1 MKTRRVLA
9 GALALTMTVS
19 MFTSCGSVA
28 DSKGTD
34 SKEIKS
40 VAEQI
45 VSDSSVV
52 EDSSIVEDS
61 SVEEDSSV
69 VDAVSATETFD
80 TEIAKLSDYFN
91 GDLKSGN
98 ISLSAKVD
106 MKNTNESFNWE
117 KAAKYGTGGLDMVT
131 DWGVVWDSGVLD
143 FNISIDKKPVIAT
156 GIDADY
162 LYIDLSAFKDML
174 QAIGA
179 WNEDYEDNSRG
190 YSAAD
195 LFTMLKIDKN
205 IPYDDVLDTFA
216 VGFNTDAYNSAALDE
231 QLDTS
236 MKAIFNDAVIS
247 DLKKIGEKAEYNGEN
262 IVIRDLT
269 TADFSN
275 LYAAMSDLV
284 RGDVTANAK
293 LNKPTTYTLSYD
305 ADNFKQVHTISI
317 DDADS
322 AVTLIFTVTDKPE
335 GLNMDKYS
343 SARTVEDIT
352 GGDITTEE
360 FLSGLSAPKLL
371 DSETSGSMGTTFE

>member
-69 VDAVSATETFD
+69 VDAVSATETFN

-117 KAAKYGTGGLDMVT
+117 KAAKYGTGGVDMVT
-131 DWGVVWDSGVLD
+131 DWGVVWDSDVLD

-156 GIDADY
+156 VLMLTIFILTFLPLRICCRLLVLGMKVMRIIHEVILLRIY
-162 LYIDLSAFKDML
+162 L
-174 QAIGA
+174 QC
-179 WNEDYEDNSRG
+179 
-190 YSAAD
+190 
-195 LFTMLKIDKN
+195 
-205 IPYDDVLDTFA
+205 
-216 VGFNTDAYNSAALDE
+216 
-231 QLDTS
+231 
-236 MKAIFNDAVIS
+236 
-247 DLKKIGEKAEYNGEN
+247 
-262 IVIRDLT
+262 
-269 TADFSN
+269 
-275 LYAAMSDLV
+275 
-284 RGDVTANAK
+284 
-293 LNKPTTYTLSYD
+293 
-305 ADNFKQVHTISI
+305 
-317 DDADS
+317 
-322 AVTLIFTVTDKPE
+322 
-335 GLNMDKYS
+335 
-343 SARTVEDIT
+343 
-352 GGDITTEE
+352 
-360 FLSGLSAPKLL
+360 
-371 DSETSGSMGTTFE
+371 